1 MVNAEHPLQPDAGAQ
16 ALCTLASEEIATVEY
31 WLYLEGCDENC
42 VNEVQ
47 NRETFME
54 LSFCGVTNGEEE

>member
-1 MVNAEHPLQPDAGAQ
+1 MKPDKGEQ
-16 ALCTLASEEIATVEY
+16 ALCTLAFKEIAKVEY

-47 NRETFME
+47 NRDVMLQLAFA
-54 LSFCGVTNGEEE
+54 GVTNKQEE